1 VNRTALDLIRNI
13 GDAEMKRLAAVVAI
27 LFLAGCAW
35 QVQMMPRD
43 SGKVYVG
50 EGRGDGRGGGEVTIT
65 IEGRKYS
72 GPVMRT
78 ASTDSFG
85 FLQLYGSRGQSAF
98 ATSASFGGTIYV
110 KALLSSPDNHGLRCD
125 LTGDGAGH
133 LGGICVD
140 DDKRVYDVL
149 ARR

>member
-1 VNRTALDLIRNI
+1 
-13 GDAEMKRLAAVVAI
+13 MKRLAVSLVG
-27 LFLAGCAW
+27 LTLAGCAW

-50 EGRGDGRGGGEVTIT
+50 EGRGDGLGGGQMSIMV
-65 IEGRKYS
+65 EGRRYS

-85 FLQLYGSRGQSAF
+85 FSELYGSKGQA
-98 ATSASFGGTIYV
+98 AYGTTTSFGGTVYV
-110 KALLSSPDNHGLRCD
+110 KALLSTPDNYGLRCD
-125 LTGDGAGH
+125 LTGDGMGH

-149 ARR
+149 AHR

>member
-1 VNRTALDLIRNI
+1 
-13 GDAEMKRLAAVVAI
+13 MKRLAVLIAA
-27 LFLAGCAW
+27 LALNGCAW

-50 EGRGDGRGGGEVTIT
+50 EGHGDGLGGGQVSIT

-85 FLQLYGSRGQSAF
+85 FFQLYGSRGQSTF
-98 ATSASFGGTIYV
+98 GTTASVGGTVYV
-110 KALLSSPDNHGLRCD
+110 KGLLSSPDNHGLRCD
-125 LTGDGAGH
+125 LTGDGMGH
-133 LGGICVD
+133 LGGICID
-140 DDKRVYDVL
+140 DDKRIYDVL
-149 ARR
+149 AHR